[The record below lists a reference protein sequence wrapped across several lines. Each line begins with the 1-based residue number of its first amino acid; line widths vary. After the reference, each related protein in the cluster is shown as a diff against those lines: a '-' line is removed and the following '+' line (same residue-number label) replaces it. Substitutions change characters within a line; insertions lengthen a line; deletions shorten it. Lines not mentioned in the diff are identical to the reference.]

1 MYLLA
6 IITVA
11 AIPATGAQYCNMCN
25 CQLTSNIIEM
35 MNHVIQDEVNRIL
48 ADEPCKL
55 QCFYDHNV
63 TVLYVQLHRYLL

>member
-6 IITVA
+6 IITVV
-11 AIPATGAQYCNMCN
+11 AIPASGAHSCNACN

-35 MNHVIQDEVNRIL
+35 LSHVIQDEVNRIL

-55 QCFYDHNV
+55 Q
-63 TVLYVQLHRYLL
+63 

>member
-6 IITVA
+6 IITVV
-11 AIPATGAQYCNMCN
+11 AIPATGAQYCNTCN

-55 QCFYDHNV
+55 QCF
-63 TVLYVQLHRYLL
+63 L